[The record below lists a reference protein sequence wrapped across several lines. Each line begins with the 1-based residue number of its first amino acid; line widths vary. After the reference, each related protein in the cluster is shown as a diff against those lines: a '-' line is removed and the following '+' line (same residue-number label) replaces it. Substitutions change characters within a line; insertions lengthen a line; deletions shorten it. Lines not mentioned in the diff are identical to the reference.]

1 MFRVRHSAVSVC
13 VKHPFSCHHLLVS
26 VKRDMLDYDYKLYK
40 SHNLHMTLGND
51 ITYHRI
57 SAFMLDP

>member
-1 MFRVRHSAVSVC
+1 MFRVRLSAVSVC
-13 VKHPFSCHHLLVS
+13 VKHPFSCHHSLVS

-51 ITYHRI
+51 ITYR
-57 SAFMLDP
+57 